1 MKNFGLLGAFD
12 IAQKRALIAELKAEI
27 KKDMESKKAY
37 KASLKEEKAAA
48 RESKKAAKVA
58 ALQAKIDALLNPVGT
73 KAVKANRKAGPVTVT
88 KFA

>member
-1 MKNFGLLGAFD
+1 MEMMKNFGLLGAFD

-48 RESKKAAKVA
+48 SAF
-58 ALQAKIDALLNPVGT
+58 LYHFCNPQCGAGT
-73 KAVKANRKAGPVTVT
+73 R
-88 KFA
+88 